1 MVSRFIIILIII
13 FLLLFFFK
21 RRSNFQNIIKASELK
36 TDQTLDPQP
45 KQVFVGEEL
54 NTDFITYDTQFKFKV
69 DSNKYLNNAIGC
81 SIRNPKSSCFKKESD
96 IVSEA
101 VLNQAGKTSEKHINV
116 DSKTADFKFIEAD
129 RLNSKQVNYG
139 DPVLIQNIG
148 NTKSYLSLC
157 LDNPRN
163 ISNYAI
169 VSNVYFYNNIN
180 DALNNGRWI
189 IIPNF
194 NNGGGLTI
202 NGNNYN
208 FYEDYDLEKLRALSI
223 PVKLT
228 DNFLIVN
235 QNKLNGKLVY
245 LNLLGQDNLNYSVTC
260 GEKTYNV
267 CVGLTSITEDNMN
280 PLVQRTVTDPVTTTS
295 STSNNI
301 MVNDTIVTF

>member
-36 TDQTLDPQP
+36 SDQTLDPQP
-45 KQVFVGEEL
+45 TQVFIGEEL
-54 NTDFITYDTQFKFKV
+54 NSDFITYDTQFKFKV

-81 SIRNPKSSCFKKESD
+81 SIRNPSSSCFKTQSD

-101 VLNQAGKTSEKHINV
+101 VLNQATRTSDEKHINA

-163 ISNYAI
+163 IKNYAI

-194 NNGGGLTI
+194 NL
-202 NGNNYN
+202 
-208 FYEDYDLEKLRALSI
+208 F
-223 PVKLT
+223 
-228 DNFLIVN
+228 
-235 QNKLNGKLVY
+235 
-245 LNLLGQDNLNYSVTC
+245 
-260 GEKTYNV
+260 
-267 CVGLTSITEDNMN
+267 
-280 PLVQRTVTDPVTTTS
+280 
-295 STSNNI
+295 
-301 MVNDTIVTF
+301 